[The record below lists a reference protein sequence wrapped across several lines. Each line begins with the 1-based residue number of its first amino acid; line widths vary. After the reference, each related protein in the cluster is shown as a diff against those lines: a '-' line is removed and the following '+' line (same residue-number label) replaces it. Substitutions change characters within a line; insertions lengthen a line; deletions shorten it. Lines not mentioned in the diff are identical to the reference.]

1 MQTEDQISTDELCIH
16 YHVERS
22 FVQALHENGLIEIN
36 TIEKTGFMPAQQ
48 LPDFERMTRLHYDLD
63 INLEGI
69 EAINHLLQR
78 VKEMQDQIRQ
88 LENKLHIYE

>member
-1 MQTEDQISTDELCIH
+1 MQKEDQISTDELCVH
-16 YHVERS
+16 YHVEQS
-22 FVQALHENGLIEIN
+22 FVRSLQENGLIEIN
-36 TIEKTGFMPAQQ
+36 TIEETGFMPAHQ